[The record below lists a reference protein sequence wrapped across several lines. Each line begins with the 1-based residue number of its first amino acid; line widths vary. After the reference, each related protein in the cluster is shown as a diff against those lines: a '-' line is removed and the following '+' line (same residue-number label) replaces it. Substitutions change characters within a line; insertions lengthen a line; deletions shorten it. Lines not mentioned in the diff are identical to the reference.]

1 MKSFLVSLC
10 FLFPIISFA
19 SAHQHELGLFL
30 GKTAM
35 NGDNYATYG
44 LDYEY
49 RFASLDFKIGAFV
62 FGESFDEHGTET
74 RIYGAGVGYHPIE
87 NLRIILALGNESN
100 SHHQANLV
108 RLGASY
114 SFFLTEN
121 FALAPTA
128 ELDVAEKDS
137 AIVYGVTLVLG
148 F

>member
-1 MKSFLVSLC
+1 MKSFLVTLS
-10 FLFPIISFA
+10 FLFPLLSIA
-19 SAHQHELGLFL
+19 STHQHEVGLFL
-30 GKTAM
+30 GNTAM
-35 NGDNYATYG
+35 NGDNYSTYG

-49 RFASLDFKIGAFV
+49 RFSSLDHKIGAFV
-62 FGESFDEHGTET
+62 FAESFDEHGAET
-74 RIYGAGVGYHPIE
+74 RIYGAGVGYHPME
-87 NLRIILALGNESN
+87 HLRIIFALGNESN

-137 AIVYGVTLVLG
+137 AIVYGVTFVLG